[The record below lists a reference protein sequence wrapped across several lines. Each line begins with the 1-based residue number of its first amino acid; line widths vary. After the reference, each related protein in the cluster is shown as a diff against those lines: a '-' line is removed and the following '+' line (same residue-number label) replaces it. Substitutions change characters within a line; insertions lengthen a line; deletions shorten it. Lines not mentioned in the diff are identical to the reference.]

1 MTGQREDE
9 LLLYLS
15 RQREYTTANTL
26 ANVLQTSVKTV
37 YRLIKKVN
45 ESEILIT
52 AAKGK
57 GYKLNYD
64 SYMVKTCNHSMHNI
78 SPYQRQ
84 NNIMVEL
91 LYQSPSFM
99 LITDL
104 YKSYYVSN
112 AVIFKD
118 EKMISTIL
126 MKYNLL
132 YERKN
137 RRSRIVGSEENI
149 RKAISDM
156 IAANQPLD
164 IEDLKKF
171 VSITLDTR
179 DVVFVLEQLHLIEM
193 EMGTEFSYPY
203 DINLFF
209 HIYIMIRRIRN
220 DGIVVSNIT
229 KEAEMAQNKALCKAA
244 SHVIHRIHN
253 YIHRPLPQAEV
264 NYLWQYLVA
273 FRMKENGEGVSELPL
288 VKEVT
293 EEYINYFRDIL
304 GKHQDDIYQDLLL
317 HIRPMIQRLQ
327 QNIKIK
333 NRLLESIKVEYG
345 MIFKRVQETSQLVS
359 QKFDLPM
366 VNDDE
371 NGFIT
376 LYIARVLEQNPR
388 PINIVI
394 VCTTGVGTS
403 ELLKVKVAKRFPQVH
418 MIAIISTR
426 DIGQT
431 LKQYP
436 EIDMLLT
443 TVHITQNIEIP
454 VILVSA
460 VFNITDQE
468 RVQRAV
474 EEISY
479 IGCS

>member
-229 KEAEMAQNKALCKAA
+229 KRQRWPKTKRCVKQ
-244 SHVIHRIHN
+244 HR
-253 YIHRPLPQAEV
+253 
-264 NYLWQYLVA
+264 
-273 FRMKENGEGVSELPL
+273 
-288 VKEVT
+288 
-293 EEYINYFRDIL
+293 
-304 GKHQDDIYQDLLL
+304 
-317 HIRPMIQRLQ
+317 
-327 QNIKIK
+327 
-333 NRLLESIKVEYG
+333 
-345 MIFKRVQETSQLVS
+345 TS
-359 QKFDLPM
+359 FIA
-366 VNDDE
+366 
-371 NGFIT
+371 FIT
-376 LYIARVLEQNPR
+376 IFIGPCHKQK
-388 PINIVI
+388 
-394 VCTTGVGTS
+394 S
-403 ELLKVKVAKRFPQVH
+403 
-418 MIAIISTR
+418 IIYGS
-426 DIGQT
+426 IW
-431 LKQYP
+431 LP
-436 EIDMLLT
+436 FE
-443 TVHITQNIEIP
+443 
-454 VILVSA
+454 
-460 VFNITDQE
+460 
-468 RVQRAV
+468 
-474 EEISY
+474 
-479 IGCS
+479 